1 MPSGNRTSPSRRGR
15 GGRGGRGRGRARG
28 GRPVPPR
35 RNEGDEDEESSDID
49 ELAQAANALLITEE
63 RVADLAQEAIWN

>member
-15 GGRGGRGRGRARG
+15 GGRGRRGRGR

-35 RNEGDEDEESSDID
+35 RNEDDEDEESSDID